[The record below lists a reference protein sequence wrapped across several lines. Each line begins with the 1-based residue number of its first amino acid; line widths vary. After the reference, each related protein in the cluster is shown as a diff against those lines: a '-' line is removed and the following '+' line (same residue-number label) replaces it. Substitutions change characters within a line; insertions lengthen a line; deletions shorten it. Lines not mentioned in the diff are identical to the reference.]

1 MGPRL
6 PRGFGSAVLK
16 LTLPCFLLRAMGIS
30 DRLGDSHSEP
40 GGFWLFP
47 PLPSIDIRI
56 PFPVLYPFKVFF
68 APHISVSETPF
79 QPPCNHAMAGLA
91 KGRQDLGRMTGVKRT

>member
-1 MGPRL
+1 MPVGPRL
-6 PRGFGSAVLK
+6 PRGFGSAVLT

-79 QPPCNHAMAGLA
+79 QPPCNRGAG
-91 KGRQDLGRMTGVKRT
+91 